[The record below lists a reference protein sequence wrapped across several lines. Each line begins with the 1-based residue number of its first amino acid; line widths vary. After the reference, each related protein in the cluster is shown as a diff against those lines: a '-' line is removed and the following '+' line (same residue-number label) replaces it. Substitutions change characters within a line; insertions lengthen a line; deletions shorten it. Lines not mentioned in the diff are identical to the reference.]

1 MADED
6 YQWLDRAVAE
16 RLLRGEP
23 LDDVD
28 LHTRNQAE
36 QEQAERLAQALESL
50 ETLCADDAV
59 RATEET
65 SGVRPGAAVASGR
78 PGTAAHASSPAAL
91 EGELPGEAA
100 ALAAFRQARAEGAG
114 AASAGAG
121 PVRLGRPGERPRA
134 VRWGRPVRFGMAAA
148 LAGCMLGGVAVAAGT
163 GVLPTPFTRKEAPAQ
178 ERTPSAA
185 SSPDSVL
192 PTPSGSSRNPD
203 EPTPD
208 EGTTPDDDTTHKPG
222 TAKDPDSKAPDDD
235 AGSTPGGSKKP
246 VPGTGSGSDDE
257 AKGWYRRIVESC
269 RDYRDGDLPADQRR
283 RLEKAAKGAE
293 RVNEFCGRVLGG
305 TPGGG
310 DDDRGS
316 SGGGGNGNGGS
327 SGGGQ
332 GDGDG
337 DGDEDGSG
345 GSGPGG
351 SGPGGNG
358 GGHRPGEG
366 NTARPTSTPS
376 APQHAMPTASYR
388 VTPAPTSSSS

>member
-36 QEQAERLAQALESL
+36 QEQAERLAQALEA
-50 ETLCADDAV
+50 LCADDAV
-59 RATEET
+59 RAAEET

-78 PGTAAHASSPAAL
+78 PGTAAHASSQAAL

-100 ALAAFRQARAEGAG
+100 ALAAFRQARAEASGPVPAG
-114 AASAGAG
+114 GE
-121 PVRLGRPGERPRA
+121 PVRLGRPAERPRA

-192 PTPSGSSRNPD
+192 PTPSGSSRHPD

-222 TAKDPDSKAPDDD
+222 TAKDPDSRTPDDD

-246 VPGTGSGSDDE
+246 VPGTGPGTDDE
-257 AKGWYRRIVESC
+257 AKGWYKRIVESC
-269 RDYRDGDLPADQRR
+269 RDYRNGDLPADQRR
-283 RLEKAAKGAE
+283 GLEKAAKGAE
-293 RVNEFCGRVLGG
+293 RINAFCGRVLGG
-305 TPGGG
+305 TPGDG

-316 SGGGGNGNGGS
+316 SGGGNGNGGS

-332 GDGDG
+332 GDGD
-337 DGDEDGSG
+337 EDGSG
-345 GSGPGG
+345 GSGSGG
-351 SGPGGNG
+351 SGSGGNG

-376 APQHAMPTASYR
+376 APQHAMPTASYS
-388 VTPAPTSSSS
+388 VTSTPTSSFS